1 MTFLATTNYCKSP
14 WFKIRKSPSLCYLTF
29 SFTIKCHCTL
39 RKKCYKT
46 LLSWLSLSKFQYFE
60 TAWFI
65 ATCCRSPVTRLW
77 EGYWNQSDEKP
88 NTKLIPN
95 SCCQSDNGFYKWCHS
110 NDREIFLKQ
119 NWLRKFKFTSCLGV
133 SHISIFIRNAS

>member
-60 TAWFI
+60 TACFI
-65 ATCCRSPVTRLW
+65 ATCCRSPVTYGKDT
-77 EGYWNQSDEKP
+77 ETKVMKNQ
-88 NTKLIPN
+88 IPN
-95 SCCQSDNGFYKWCHS
+95 WYQILAAKVTMDSINDAIVMTEKFFLNKTDYESS
-110 NDREIFLKQ
+110 NLP
-119 NWLRKFKFTSCLGV
+119 
-133 SHISIFIRNAS
+133 AA